1 LQILPLG
8 FLEAASCDGNGAL
21 GHGRDRPIGSLG
33 SRAMPRQTVV
43 LGRSVRPA
51 VSSARITRTPILI
64 ALAGLIPLLAG
75 GIFYARWLQLFPQI
89 EFRTWMWSGVDLK
102 WYIVSAFTHQGSF
115 SRSTPFF
122 ADSAIHSVCG
132 ESIRCINGPGFLTIL
147 LTANLLFWLI
157 VRLTK
162 AIFAA
167 VLATTL
173 WLFSVPVLD
182 AFAWQATM
190 GDRLAALFG
199 LATIHV
205 TISAMR
211 AIARSATRAR
221 IVLANACVLVPTILT
236 YNSKEISW
244 LLLPSLGL
252 LAFALT
258 DRWTA
263 SAILRRASVLIA
275 PAGYAAF
282 RTIETFI
289 EVAESSAANSLDFG
303 GHPLENARQYGAFLA
318 NRLNPDTLTYALAA
332 VLVLAVL
339 ASLPRYRRA
348 GTETR
353 SQLRIMWWAALTLIG
368 GLVLCLF
375 TPYPGAYLLVLPSP
389 FLWIALVALWRS
401 VPQPGRGLK
410 PLAGI
415 ALAAAGTAV
424 MLIGLNSSYP
434 PYRELLTWSRNFRR
448 SIPVI
453 AANVPLGA
461 HIDFVIGG
469 APFLTYRFVG
479 DDGQRVVDPFLYY
492 KTGAALPVRTLVEYE
507 NRMENVQNV
516 DPGFRGYSIVLGADL
531 NVADILHGERVVY
544 QEPSGA

>member
-1 LQILPLG
+1 
-8 FLEAASCDGNGAL
+8 
-21 GHGRDRPIGSLG
+21 
-33 SRAMPRQTVV
+33 MPWQTVL
-43 LGRSVRPA
+43 LGRSRRPA
-51 VSSARITRTPILI
+51 VGSARIARTPVLI

-75 GIFYARWLQLFPQI
+75 AIFYARWLQVFPQI

-102 WYIVSAFTHQGSF
+102 WYIVSAFTHQGAF

-122 ADSAIHSVCG
+122 ADSATHSLCG
-132 ESIRCINGPGFLTIL
+132 ESIRCINAPGYLTIL
-147 LTANLLFWLI
+147 LAAYLLFWLI

-162 AIFAA
+162 AVFAA

-205 TISAMR
+205 AISAMR
-211 AIARSATRAR
+211 AVARRAGPTR
-221 IVLANACVLVPTILT
+221 ILLANACVLVPTILT

-244 LLLPSLGL
+244 LLLPSLVL
-252 LAFALT
+252 LAFALS
-258 DRWTA
+258 DRWTVA
-263 SAILRRASVLIA
+263 AILRRASVLVA
-275 PAGYAAF
+275 PAAYAAF

-318 NRLNPDTLTYALAA
+318 NHLNPDTLTYALAA
-332 VLVLAVL
+332 ILVLAAL
-339 ASLPRYRRA
+339 ASLARYRRA
-348 GTETR
+348 DGDTR
-353 SQLRIMWWAALTLIG
+353 FQLRIMSWAALTLIG

-389 FLWIALVALWRS
+389 FLWIALAALWRS
-401 VPQPGRGLK
+401 APRPGPVLR

-424 MLIGLNSSYP
+424 MLVGLNNSYP
-434 PYRELLTWSRNFRR
+434 PYREVLAWSRNFRR
-448 SIPVI
+448 STPAI

-461 HIDFVIGG
+461 QIDFVIGG
-469 APFLTYRFVG
+469 APFLAYRFVG
-479 DDGQRVVDPFLYY
+479 DDGQRVVDPFIYY
-492 KTGAALPVRTLVEYE
+492 KTGAALPVGTLVEYE
-507 NRMENVQNV
+507 NRMENVQSV
-516 DPGFRGYSIVLGADL
+516 DPAFRGYSIVLGPDL
-531 NVADILHGERVVY
+531 SVAEILHGGRVVY
-544 QEPSGA
+544 QEPPRA